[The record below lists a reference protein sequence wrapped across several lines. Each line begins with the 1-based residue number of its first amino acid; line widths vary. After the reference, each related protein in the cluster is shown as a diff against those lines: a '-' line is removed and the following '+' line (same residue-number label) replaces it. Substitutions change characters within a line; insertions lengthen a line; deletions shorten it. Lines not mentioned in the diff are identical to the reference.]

1 MQKRVFDSRGVKSK
15 ITVAGVEQRLKK
27 AICGEKQIRCEEFL
41 LRTREAVV
49 KKFSGGE

>member
-1 MQKRVFDSRGVKSK
+1 MQKRVFDSGGVKSK
-15 ITVAGVEQRLKK
+15 ITVSGVETETEESYLWR
-27 AICGEKQIRCEEFL
+27 KQIRGEEFL